1 MVRNNIMIQEYT
13 EVQALELEP
22 LGLPS
27 ISLPNNLH
35 LPFYRLELGLG
46 LGLVRLQLSFKGLH
60 PDLA

>member
-1 MVRNNIMIQEYT
+1 MVRNNTMIEEYMAPDT
-13 EVQALELEP
+13 ATGHWP

-35 LPFYRLELGLG
+35 LPFYRLEF
-46 LGLVRLQLSFKGLH
+46 VRLQLSFKGAH